1 MEVLIIGI
9 VTAINLIVIKMKFEQ
24 KRWEEAS
31 LDLGLLIVVALVFGG
46 SYAGLVV
53 GTIASMIISV
63 YLYASPPTFTKD
75 IVLAIKEI
83 DKEVSK
89 TEITVKS
96 SAQLKKELSKL

>member
-1 MEVLIIGI
+1 
-9 VTAINLIVIKMKFEQ
+9 
-24 KRWEEAS
+24 
-31 LDLGLLIVVALVFGG
+31 
-46 SYAGLVV
+46 
-53 GTIASMIISV
+53 MIISV